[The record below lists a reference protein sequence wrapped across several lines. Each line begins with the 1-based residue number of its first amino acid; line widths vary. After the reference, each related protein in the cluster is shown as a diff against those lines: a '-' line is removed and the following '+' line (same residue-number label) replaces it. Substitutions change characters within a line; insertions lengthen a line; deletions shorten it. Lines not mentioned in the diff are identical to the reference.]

1 MTVLMR
7 LASLV
12 PVLLLACATAAAA
25 GQNPSR
31 PLAMQIVEFSWPL
44 QTGAVVPQGAT
55 AVTLDRGMGFQMRF
69 RLPADC
75 TTLANAVARYGSD
88 ESEAFRTQYSRAQDF
103 CGRARVFTLGA
114 PTAARDFVSRYNF
127 TALPLDAVPYEV
139 RCQATASAE
148 MMDLCGRIR
157 ARDNSACATGTLP
170 AQVSAARFLVQVD
183 AATKRATLDCRPL
196 RVDPVS
202 CRLTR
207 AQFAGTLTV
216 RSGQVRCSPLA
227 SAAGGTLELQDV
239 SFRDINRDGLMD
251 ALLSVSEVG
260 TGSTG
265 SGSWF
270 TFALTRRSAT
280 AALERLPLE

>member
-1 MTVLMR
+1 MT
-7 LASLV
+7 SLTRFALLV
-12 PVLLLACATAAAA
+12 VGLLLASVTQSMA

-55 AVTLDRGMGFQMRF
+55 AVTLERGMGFQMRF

-75 TTLANAVARYGSD
+75 TALAEAVGRYGSD
-88 ESEAFRTQYSRAQDF
+88 ESEAFRTQYGRAQDF
-103 CGRARVFTLGA
+103 CNRARVFTLGA
-114 PTAARDFVSRYNF
+114 PTAGRDFVSRYNF
-127 TALPLDAVPYEV
+127 TALPLDVVPYEV
-139 RCQATASAE
+139 RCQGTASAE
-148 MMDLCGRIR
+148 TMDLCARIR
-157 ARDNSACATGTLP
+157 ARDNSACTAGTLP
-170 AQVSAARFLVQVD
+170 AQVSAARFIVQVD
-183 AATKRATLDCRPL
+183 PATKRATLDCRPL

-207 AQFAGTLTV
+207 AQFAGTLTA
-216 RSGQVRCSPLA
+216 RSGQIRCSPLA
-227 SAAGGTLELQDV
+227 SAGGGALELQDV

-265 SGSWF
+265 PGSWF